1 MSEGIEKL
9 PDEKSIPASSS
20 PDTHSDNASGKEN
33 GNQYPLD
40 ALDKLEILPHM
51 LQEGILFA
59 GSGSALLLQ
68 AALPDIRSD
77 NEQHHNNLANELG
90 DALQAILGYIA
101 CLVFGTRDEKRILL
115 DLLARRQPP
124 LKGSEYYTRRPDV
137 HLWIA
142 ATLYA
147 TATDFYQRI
156 YGRVNLKTA
165 EKAYGEYSLLC
176 HVLGIPSG
184 TWPENRE
191 AFWKY
196 WDERIE
202 TLQVTDHA
210 NEFAKDLMYRTEFP
224 RWVQTLKPF
233 LRVVTIEML
242 PPRIREQYGLEST
255 MGSKGLYRF
264 TMGFSVAV
272 YPALLKSVRGYPV
285 QYYLKEL
292 RKHLN
297 VI

>member
-1 MSEGIEKL
+1 MSEGEIEKI
-9 PDEKSIPASSS
+9 PDEKTIPASAPS
-20 PDTHSDNASGKEN
+20 PDNNSDSNSENASN
-33 GNQYPLD
+33 YPLD

-68 AALPDIRSD
+68 AAMPDIRSD
-77 NEQHHNNLANELG
+77 NQQHHNNLANELG

-101 CLVFGTRDEKRILL
+101 CLVFGTRDEKRTLL

-156 YGRVNLKTA
+156 YGRVTLKTA

-176 HVLGIPSG
+176 HVLGIPRG
-184 TWPENRE
+184 IWPENRE
-191 AFWKY
+191 TFWKY

-224 RWVQTLKPF
+224 RWVQTFKPL

-242 PPRIREQYGLEST
+242 PPRIRDQYGLQST
-255 MGSKGLYRF
+255 MGTRGLYRS

-272 YPALLKSVRGYPV
+272 YPSLPKSVRSYPV

-292 RKHLN
+292 RNHLN